1 MVSVYKDLVAI
12 YILTAALLIVGAGV
26 ALYYL
31 DGYIWMA
38 VVIIIVTIILFA
50 VLKTLNKKALKRFSG
65 EVFTL
70 YNECHIKQYMD
81 KLDSLMANK
90 NSRANKS
97 AYCYLSALGYEALGD
112 ADAAYER
119 AQGITV
125 RSHKSEYIKRMIDY
139 HINKDQFVKAREYM
153 AELTKLVNTSR
164 TTEIY
169 KKSIEQYL
177 QLRDRKMRILK
188 GDYEGAEEFFTEFL
202 AQNEPLFLITRVSIS
217 FSLGEVLYLKGDSV
231 RAREYLVFASEN
243 GGDTKYKKQADE
255 ILAKIG

>member
-90 NSRANKS
+90 NSKEQWEFQQTGRMS
-97 AYCYLSALGYEALGD
+97 ARISPWGMTPKRSI
-112 ADAAYER
+112 ADAQVTDR
-119 AQGITV
+119 
-125 RSHKSEYIKRMIDY
+125 
-139 HINKDQFVKAREYM
+139 
-153 AELTKLVNTSR
+153 
-164 TTEIY
+164 
-169 KKSIEQYL
+169 
-177 QLRDRKMRILK
+177 RD
-188 GDYEGAEEFFTEFL
+188 EG
-202 AQNEPLFLITRVSIS
+202 S
-217 FSLGEVLYLKGDSV
+217 
-231 RAREYLVFASEN
+231 
-243 GGDTKYKKQADE
+243 
-255 ILAKIG
+255 